1 MENALASLCADAKDE
16 LEEEQKLADAAHK
29 LYCESAIAAYE
40 HAAAYEQ
47 FTSNGRTE
55 AYAKMGEARDAYHLA
70 VSKVARLAFRVK
82 RESKLSVK

>member
-16 LEEEQKLADAAHK
+16 LEEEQKVADAAHK

-47 FTSNGRTE
+47 FTSE
-55 AYAKMGEARDAYHLA
+55 A
-70 VSKVARLAFRVK
+70 
-82 RESKLSVK
+82 